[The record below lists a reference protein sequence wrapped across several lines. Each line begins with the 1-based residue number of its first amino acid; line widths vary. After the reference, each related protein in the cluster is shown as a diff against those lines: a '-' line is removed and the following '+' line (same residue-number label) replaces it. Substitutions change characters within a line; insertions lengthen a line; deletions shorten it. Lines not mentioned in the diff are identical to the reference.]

1 MKKLTLICM
10 AIIATMFFGSCRGPQ
25 GPVGPAG
32 NANVA
37 SSTVTAYPDD
47 WEWDGI
53 SWRLDL
59 DYPAINL
66 DIHDFGA
73 VIVYMNDRNTWRQIP
88 LTFYYSLPNEDG
100 SESFYSSSLE
110 VSSYQGGVSIFWTEN
125 DFADVG
131 APDTHKFKIVA
142 IASYL
147 YNDRQDV
154 DYSNYEAVK
163 TVFQLTD

>member
-1 MKKLTLICM
+1 M

-88 LTFYYSLPNEDG
+88 LTFYYEDPDNPG
-100 SESFYSSSLE
+100 AFYSSSLE
-110 VSSYQGGVSIFWTEN
+110 VSTYQGGVSIFWTES
-125 DFADVG
+125 DFYNG
-131 APDTHKFKIVA
+131 YKPETHKFKIVA